1 MNRAYTYKIKPTCK
15 QYETLSQCFGCVRFI
30 YNWGL
35 ERKIKTYNE
44 TKKTLTYNQLA
55 KELTALKQTE
65 EHKWLN
71 DCCAASLQQSLR
83 CLESAYSMFFKKTY
97 VWTEYKIMAEEQ
109 WKERQKKGFTL
120 LENNEAQ
127 ENSETTTRGGI

>member
-1 MNRAYTYKIKPTCK
+1 MK
-15 QYETLSQCFGCVRFI
+15 QCDTLSQYFGFVRFI

-35 ERKIKTYNE
+35 VRKIKTYNE

-55 KELTALKQTE
+55 KELTALKQTDE
-65 EHKWLN
+65 YKWLR
-71 DCCAASLQQSLR
+71 DCSIEALQQSLR

-97 VWTEYKIMAEEQ
+97 DWTEYKIMSEEQ
-109 WKERQKKGFTL
+109 WKERQKKGFTS

-127 ENSETTTRGGI
+127 ENPETTTRGGI